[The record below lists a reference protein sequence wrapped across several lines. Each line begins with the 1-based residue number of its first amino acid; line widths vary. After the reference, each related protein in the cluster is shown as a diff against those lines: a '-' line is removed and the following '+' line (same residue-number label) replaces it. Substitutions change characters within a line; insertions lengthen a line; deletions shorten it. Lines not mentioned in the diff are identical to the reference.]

1 MSHGGLGQGIFDWS
15 CCRIANNDRRNRDDG
30 ARTRRLKSGS
40 ADDLAARDVGGRLCH
55 VGLNS

>member
-1 MSHGGLGQGIFDWS
+1 
-15 CCRIANNDRRNRDDG
+15 
-30 ARTRRLKSGS
+30 LKSGS